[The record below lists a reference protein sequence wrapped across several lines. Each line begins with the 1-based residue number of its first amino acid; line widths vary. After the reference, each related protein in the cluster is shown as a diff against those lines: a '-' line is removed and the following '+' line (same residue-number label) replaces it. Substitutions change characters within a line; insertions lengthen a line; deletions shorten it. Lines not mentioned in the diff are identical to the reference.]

1 MLQLLLRKEEI
12 RVHIIC
18 QNRICFALVYSI
30 WRKSSKKNKILNLK
44 LWKKLKMSL
53 GHEKSWEKVL
63 LYCLQHCFGLSFSE
77 NSYYAQNRVNGSFEG
92 LRSTLLKF
100 S

>member
-1 MLQLLLRKEEI
+1 
-12 RVHIIC
+12 
-18 QNRICFALVYSI
+18 
-30 WRKSSKKNKILNLK
+30 
-44 LWKKLKMSL
+44 MSL

-63 LYCLQHCFGLSFSE
+63 LYYLQHCFGLSFSE